1 MSEPTTFDRLMAA
14 VQEAAFDPGALAG
27 GLRPSWTRQS
37 ARPATRWWSATAQDT
52 EDVRIFMAGFYK
64 RGERRRNLERLYF
77 SRFHALDERLPR
89 LRLMPDSRLVHCRDL
104 YTEEELKRSPCYNE
118 LLLLGQAQDSLIVRL
133 DGPAG
138 SRILWSIH
146 NPVDGDGWTSHEDRL
161 VPAFVAASASVRA
174 RAPGAGPAPTRWA
187 PRWPRCWSAQA
198 RALWSLTGGGGLWR
212 RTTGPARSCG
222 AATGCTTRRA
232 RCSARLRRD
241 NAVLQKMLAR
251 TLPPFGRRGESGSMT
266 VGRSK
271 GSPPLV
277 LHVTPIGQR
286 DTDLRPWPV
295 AALLL
300 VHDPEDS
307 SRLHPATVA
316 ARLGLTRMESRVA
329 VLLAGGKSVVEIA
342 EATGRKETTIRW
354 HLKQICEK
362 HGIARQAEVVQLVLS
377 LASTP
382 DYR

>member
-14 VQEAAFDPGALAG
+14 VQEAAFDPAHWPEASALVDKAIGASGNSLVVG
-27 GLRPSWTRQS
+27 DGE
-37 ARPATRWWSATAQDT
+37 DT
-52 EDVRIFMAGFYK
+52 EDVRIFIGGFYK
-64 RGERRRNLERLYF
+64 RGERRRDVERLYF
-77 SRFHALDERLPR
+77 SHYHALDERLPR

-118 LLLLGQAQDSLIVRL
+118 LLLFGQAQDSVIVRL

-146 NPVDGDGWTSHEDRL
+146 NPVDRDGWTSTKIRSFRRLLPHVRQYVRVRQALAGAEALGASLAELLERSGAGIVELDRRGRI
-161 VPAFVAASASVRA
+161 VAANDRASALLRRGNGLYDEQGALFA
-174 RAPGAGPAPTRWA
+174 RV
-187 PRWPRCWSAQA
+187 
-198 RALWSLTGGGGLWR
+198 
-212 RTTGPARSCG
+212 
-222 AATGCTTRRA
+222 
-232 RCSARLRRD
+232 RRD
-241 NAVLQKMLAR
+241 NAVLQDMLAR
-251 TLPPFGRRGESGSMT
+251 ALPLFGRRGESGSMT

-286 DTDLRPWPV
+286 DTDLHPWPV

-300 VHDPEDS
+300 VHDPAVS
-307 SRLHPATVA
+307 SRLHPAAVA

-329 VLLAGGKSVVEIA
+329 VLLAGGKSVREIA
-342 EATGRKETTIRW
+342 EATGRKKTTIRW

-377 LASTP
+377 VATTP